1 VSGAVRYKCLN
12 CGECCNRLLIDRQGV
27 RKGLTLLPGETEL
40 FREDRIRPGYG
51 IGADPGNASF
61 ETIAYQMRENACPHR
76 QRGGCRVWSYR
87 PAICRAYPFMPVIT
101 QGRTVL
107 RVYDLACT
115 SLKEYIGRY
124 PNDILNFDPDSVQ
137 DEVAYCD
144 EISRIT
150 QRLLDNPGRAW
161 FYDLKT
167 EEWVRFESMLGP

>member
-1 VSGAVRYKCLN
+1 MSGAVRYKCLN

-51 IGADPGNASF
+51 IGVDPGEAGF
-61 ETIAYQMRENACPHR
+61 EMITYQMSENACPHR
-76 QRGGCRVWSYR
+76 QRGGCCAWSYR

-115 SLKEYIGRY
+115 ALKGYIRRC
-124 PNDILNFDPDSVQ
+124 PNDALNFDPESVR

-144 EISRIT
+144 ELSRIT

-161 FYDLKT
+161 FYDLRT
-167 EEWVRFESMLGP
+167 EGWVRFESMLEP